1 MADQSQLLSIQDFG
15 RQFLKI
21 QPGTTLT
28 GKDADRV
35 RQMYGQYMS
44 QSVKELAAASK
55 PAFSPSG
62 VDAALPDG
70 RKIQM
75 VTTSSGSAMPAP
87 REEAPKFER
96 ITAADGTVKLID
108 TMTGKA
114 ITAWDE
120 QTGSPVKAPVRS
132 GDDAVKDQQTQI
144 LAQDIAK
151 LQAAG
156 KSWFQSDAS
165 YQRDI
170 AAKQAQLNAIYNPQ
184 SMAGPAMA
192 TNPTPAPAPSPTPPG
207 QTQAGNI
214 NLNNRPVVRNQDG
227 SISTVRSMSIG
238 TDQGEVLIPTVSDD
252 GRVLSEKDAIDL
264 YKKTGKHLGVF
275 SNPDQATS
283 YAQNLHNDQAKLYGA
298 PAQTPTPDA
307 SYLYNPVP
315 APAPTMAPA
324 PTPPATMMDAA
335 MNPSMDPSSIK
346 AAYKA
351 GKLTREQ
358 AIGMLKPYGY

>member
-1 MADQSQLLSIQDFG
+1 ML
-15 RQFLKI
+15 
-21 QPGTTLT
+21 
-28 GKDADRV
+28 
-35 RQMYGQYMS
+35 
-44 QSVKELAAASK
+44 
-55 PAFSPSG
+55 
-62 VDAALPDG
+62 
-70 RKIQM
+70 
-75 VTTSSGSAMPAP
+75 TTSPNSAMVAP
-87 REEAPKFER
+87 SADSWSPER
-96 ITAADGTVKLID
+96 ITAADGTVKLVD
-108 TMTGKA
+108 KNTGRA

-120 QTGSPVKAPVRS
+120 QTGAPVKAPVRS

-156 KSWFQSDAS
+156 APWYQSNAS
-165 YQRDI
+165 YQKEI

-192 TNPTPAPAPSPTPPG
+192 PAPTPTPAPSATPSPTPQG
-207 QTQAGNI
+207 QVQAGNI

-283 YAQNLHNDQAKLYGA
+283 YAQNLHNDQAKMYGS
-298 PAQTPTPDA
+298 PAQAPTPDA
-307 SYLYNPVP
+307 AYLSSPVP
-315 APAPTMAPA
+315 ATDPAPS
-324 PTPPATMMDAA
+324 
-335 MNPSMDPSSIK
+335 PSMDPSMTPDSIK

-351 GKLTREQ
+351 GQLTKEQ
-358 AIGMLKPYGY
+358 AVGMLKPFGY

>member
-1 MADQSQLLSIQDFG
+1 MADQSQVLSIQDFG

-21 QPGTTLT
+21 QPGTTLS

-44 QSVKELAAASK
+44 QSVKELASASK
-55 PAFSPSG
+55 PAFSPAGSE
-62 VDAALPDG
+62 VSLPDG

-87 REEAPKFER
+87 KEEAPKFER

-120 QTGSPVKAPVRS
+120 QTGAPVKAPVRS
-132 GDDAVKDQQTQI
+132 GEDAVKDQQTQI

-156 KSWFQSDAS
+156 APWYQSNAS
-165 YQRDI
+165 YQKEI

-192 TNPTPAPAPSPTPPG
+192 PAPTPTPAPSPTPAP
-207 QTQAGNI
+207 
-214 NLNNRPVVRNQDG
+214 
-227 SISTVRSMSIG
+227 
-238 TDQGEVLIPTVSDD
+238 E
-252 GRVLSEKDAIDL
+252 
-264 YKKTGKHLGVF
+264 
-275 SNPDQATS
+275 AT
-283 YAQNLHNDQAKLYGA
+283 
-298 PAQTPTPDA
+298 PAQAPTPDA
-307 SYLYNPVP
+307 AYLSSPVPAADPVP
-315 APAPTMAPA
+315 AP
-324 PTPPATMMDAA
+324 
-335 MNPSMDPSSIK
+335 SMDPATIK

-351 GKLTREQ
+351 GQLTREQ
-358 AIGMLKPYGY
+358 AVGMLKSQGY